1 MHISLYWF
9 TSGCVLEATF
19 LIPQGNQRGRLTISV
34 MGSVGLS
41 CPCILP
47 FCSANQEADK
57 IKLFTLNKLLV
68 NLHVH
73 QVPYTQTITAVS
85 CESNNIE
92 AAPMGEKC

>member
-1 MHISLYWF
+1 M
-9 TSGCVLEATF
+9 
-19 LIPQGNQRGRLTISV
+19 SV

-41 CPCILP
+41 CPCIFP

-68 NLHVH
+68 NLQVH

-85 CESNNIE
+85 WESNNIE